1 MKSRTIQGK
10 AWSSLTTI
18 LQVSD
23 KKRYKKEE
31 ILGLMGRILKNVTD
45 ETFVDHLEKAVNE
58 DKKSS

>member
-31 ILGLMGRILKNVTD
+31 ILGLMARILRNITD
-45 ETFVDHLEKAVNE
+45 EAFVDHLEKATNE

>member
-23 KKRYKKEE
+23 KKKQNYTGE
-31 ILGLMGRILKNVTD
+31 GMV
-45 ETFVDHLEKAVNE
+45 
-58 DKKSS
+58 